1 VGHGSAVVKFFA
13 EESKAGG
20 GAERDDGT
28 ASSDGDVASSEDGV
42 TKLQALRTVAW
53 RDSYEDC
60 GAASSKGC
68 GSADSEALRTAA
80 WRRSSE
86 DGGTVSSE
94 RRGSADSEGPEFG
107 RAGAAVPGESPA
119 AGVADHG
126 LA

>member
-1 VGHGSAVVKFFA
+1 MA
-13 EESKAGG
+13 
-20 GAERDDGT
+20 
-28 ASSDGDVASSEDGV
+28 
-42 TKLQALRTVAW
+42 AW

-60 GAASSKGC
+60 GVASSKGC

-126 LA
+126 LAQALRAVDKDSVQKFFLRRKSMEKCENN